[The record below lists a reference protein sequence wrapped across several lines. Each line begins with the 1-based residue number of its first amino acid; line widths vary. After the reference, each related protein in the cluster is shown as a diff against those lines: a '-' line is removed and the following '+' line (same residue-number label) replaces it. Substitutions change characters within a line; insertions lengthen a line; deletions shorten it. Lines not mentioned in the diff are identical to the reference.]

1 MDLPPVEKARSWL
14 ATFLK
19 HIFTGPDNETYA
31 IDRVLWPL
39 LMIYAMALQAVEV
52 VINHIPLDIQ
62 KFAAGMSFMFTAG
75 AIGIAAKNGAEPP
88 AKK

>member
-1 MDLPPVEKARSWL
+1 MDLPSVEKARSWL

-39 LMIYAMALQAVEV
+39 LMIYAMACK
-52 VINHIPLDIQ
+52 P
-62 KFAAGMSFMFTAG
+62 SRWWSTTSRSTSRSS
-75 AIGIAAKNGAEPP
+75 PP
-88 AKK
+88 A